1 MHQAFHDLSD
11 EANAVN
17 KDLIKVTHN
26 FTDDKKEDF
35 YDEDQNQ
42 SNQSHD
48 EDLPLRHT
56 KIKN

>member
-1 MHQAFHDLSD
+1 MNQAFHDLSD

-17 KDLIKVTHN
+17 KDLIKVSHN

-35 YDEDQNQ
+35 YNDVYQNY

-48 EDLPLRHT
+48 
-56 KIKN
+56 